1 MLAILLGLGAAMLIG
16 LFAHGVYGTT
26 GIMAH
31 EWIDIVFLALVVSGA
46 AVALINAVSACLPCQ
61 LSRTLRMHAMSTW
74 LCRNRPC
81 KP

>member
-1 MLAILLGLGAAMLIG
+1 MFAILLGLGAAMLFG

-31 EWIDIVFLALVVSGA
+31 EWIDIVFWALIGSGA
-46 AVALINAVSACLPCQ
+46 AVSLINTASACLPCQ
-61 LSRTLRMHAMSTW
+61 LARTLRMNAARAW

-81 KP
+81 NP